1 MSFAVDHC
9 LLLFFFLVHFMGS
22 GPQLLAALNNP
33 YGQISRRCLWS
44 ACETPAVCGS
54 VAKSNGDGD
63 QLIAEYPADNSTF
76 TYIYWKQL

>member
-1 MSFAVDHC
+1 
-9 LLLFFFLVHFMGS
+9 MGS

-33 YGQISRRCLWS
+33 YGQISRQGCLWS

-63 QLIAEYPADNSTF
+63 QLIAEYPADNSKHIHLHLLET
-76 TYIYWKQL
+76 TLMWYYIV